1 MNKLIISDIIHH
13 PHEGCQKKGDI
24 VAFWLFG
31 VFKNLKN
38 LRNASSISL
47 KQYQL

>member
-1 MNKLIISDIIHH
+1 MNKLIIRNITHH
-13 PHEGCQKKGDI
+13 FHEKWQKKGDI
-24 VAFWLFG
+24 VTFWRFG

-47 KQYQL
+47 KQHYS

>member
-1 MNKLIISDIIHH
+1 MKGIK
-13 PHEGCQKKGDI
+13 KKGDI
-24 VAFWLFG
+24 VAFWHFG

-47 KQYQL
+47 KQHHP